1 MSQQFSTPTL
11 SLPLGRLALEFELDH
26 DGDPTLAIEGVCG
39 LSDDLPARLSFVA
52 QDKYLADAAAS
63 RIPAFV
69 TRPGKP
75 VPGKVNLFHAEPEY
89 MMARIAARFAPS
101 QFGDTRGVHPSAIV
115 GISSALG
122 DDSYIGPH
130 VVIGQHVRI
139 GPRCKIFPNVV
150 IMDRVE
156 IGADCIIYPNCTL
169 REDTVLGERV
179 ILQPGVSI
187 GGDGFGFVQHDGQHF
202 KIPQLGRVV
211 LEDDVEVGANS
222 TIDRARFSETRIG
235 RGTKIDNLVMLAHNV
250 VTGENCV
257 IVSQVGVSGS
267 TRLGNRVTL
276 AGQVG
281 TVGHVTVTDDVTV
294 LGKGGITKD
303 IREPGIY
310 AGMPLKPARLWRKA
324 MAKLYQG
331 LS

>member
-1 MSQQFSTPTL
+1 MSY
-11 SLPLGRLALEFELDH
+11 SLAEIARRFELELS
-26 DGDPTLAIEGVCG
+26 GDSLLEIEGVCG
-39 LSDDLPARLSFVA
+39 LSDNLPRCLSFASGTRHV
-52 QDKYLADAAAS
+52 ADAASS
-63 RIPAFV
+63 RIAAFV
-69 TRPGKP
+69 AHPDHPVAGKA
-75 VPGKVNLFHAEPEY
+75 NLFHAEPEY
-89 MMARIAARFAPS
+89 MMACIASLFARS
-101 QFGDTRGVHPSAIV
+101 QLGDARGVHPSAIV
-115 GISSALG
+115 ALSAALG
-122 DDSYIGPH
+122 DDSYIGPN
-130 VVIGQHVRI
+130 VVIGGQVKI

-156 IGADCIIYPNCTL
+156 LGADCIVYPNCTL
-169 REDTVLGERV
+169 REDTLLGNRV

-187 GGDGFGFVQHDGQHF
+187 GGDGFGFVNHEGSHF

-211 LEDDVEVGANS
+211 LEDDVEIGANS

-235 RGTKIDNLVMLAHNV
+235 RGTKVDNLVMLAHNV

-281 TVGHVTVTDDVTV
+281 TVGHVTVADDVTV

-303 IREPGIY
+303 IREAGVY

-324 MAKLYQG
+324 MAKLYAG

>member
-1 MSQQFSTPTL
+1 MSYRLSEIARQFELEWS
-11 SLPLGRLALEFELDH
+11 GDGALE
-26 DGDPTLAIEGVCG
+26 IEGVCG
-39 LSDDLPARLSFVA
+39 LSDDLPDRLSFVNSA
-52 QDKYLADAAAS
+52 RHAADAAAS
-63 RIPAFV
+63 QIAAFV
-69 TRPGKP
+69 TRSDQPVAGKA
-75 VPGKVNLFHAEPEY
+75 NLFHTEPEY
-89 MMARIAARFAPS
+89 MMARIAGLFARS
-101 QFGDTRGVHPSAIV
+101 QLGDARGVHPSAIV
-115 GISSALG
+115 ALSAALG
-122 DDSYIGPH
+122 DDSYIGPN
-130 VVIGQHVRI
+130 VVVGQHVRI

-156 IGADCIIYPNCTL
+156 IGEDCVIYPNCTL
-169 REDTVLGERV
+169 REDSLLGKRV

-187 GGDGFGFVQHDGQHF
+187 GGDGFGFVMHEGEHF

-281 TVGHVTVTDDVTV
+281 TVGHVTVADDVTV

-303 IREPGIY
+303 IREAGVY

-324 MAKLYQG
+324 MARLYVG

>member
-1 MSQQFSTPTL
+1 MVFSL
-11 SLPLGRLALEFELDH
+11 AEIARRFDLEYAGDGALE
-26 DGDPTLAIEGVCG
+26 IMGVCG
-39 LSDDLPARLSFVA
+39 LSDDMPNCLSFVCS
-52 QDKYLADAAAS
+52 DKHAALGTHS
-63 RIPAFV
+63 RIVAFV
-69 TRPGKP
+69 TRHDLPVAGKAT
-75 VPGKVNLFHAEPEY
+75 LFHPHPEY
-89 MMARIAARFAPS
+89 MMARIASLFARS
-101 QFGDTRGVHPSAIV
+101 QLGAAEGVHPSAIV
-115 GISSALG
+115 ALSAALG
-122 DDSYIGPH
+122 DSSYLGPN
-130 VVIGQHVRI
+130 VVIGNHVRI
-139 GPRCKIFPNVV
+139 GARTRIFPNVV
-150 IMDRVE
+150 IMDRVV
-156 IGADCIIYPNCTL
+156 IGDDCIIYPNCTI
-169 REDTVLGERV
+169 REDSLLGNRV

-187 GGDGFGFVQHDGQHF
+187 GGDGFGFVHHAGEHV

-211 LEDDVEVGANS
+211 LEDNVEIGANS

-235 RGTKIDNLVMLAHNV
+235 RGTKVDNLVMLAHNV

-281 TVGHVTVTDDVTV
+281 TVGHVTVADDVTV

-303 IREPGIY
+303 SREAGVY

-324 MAKLYQG
+324 MARLYAG